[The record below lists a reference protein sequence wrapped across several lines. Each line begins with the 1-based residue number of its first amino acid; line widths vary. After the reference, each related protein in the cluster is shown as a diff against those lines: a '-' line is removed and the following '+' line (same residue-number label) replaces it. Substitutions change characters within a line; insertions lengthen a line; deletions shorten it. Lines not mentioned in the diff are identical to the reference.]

1 MTLQNL
7 KYIINISNCCSFS
20 KAAKQLF
27 VSQSTLSAAV
37 KEVEQHL
44 GITIFHRT
52 NRGVTLTKDGED
64 FIRYAKE
71 IVEQAR
77 YLEQRYTARKTIPT
91 HFSIST
97 QHLPFVVRAFTYFL
111 NDLDF
116 SNYDMS
122 LRECDTGSVI
132 NEVASGRSE
141 LGILCMHPSQLRTL
155 HRSLISQD
163 MFFHEITLLK
173 NYVFLRKDHPLSSYE
188 KISFKDLED
197 YPFVTYD
204 QETEISHF
212 SEEPV
217 FYKILNKNMHVCD
230 RCTKIALVR
239 KTDCFSIGPDLTNSN
254 ADAFHKGT
262 GEIVARPLAE
272 EVGHLH
278 FGYVHKNSY
287 IMSNLANQYLSYLLK
302 EIETLKKAEYPG
314 L

>member
-7 KYIINISNCCSFS
+7 KYMITISNCCSFS
-20 KAAKQLF
+20 EAAKQLF

-37 KEVEQHL
+37 KEMEQHL

-77 YLEQRYTARKTIPT
+77 YLEQRYTARKSLPT

-97 QHLPFVVRAFTYFL
+97 QHLPFVVRAFADFL
-111 NDLDF
+111 NDF
-116 SNYDMS
+116 QSSNYDMA
-122 LRECDTGSVI
+122 LRECDTNAVV

-155 HRSLISQD
+155 QRLLISQD
-163 MFFHEITLLK
+163 MAFHEITLLT
-173 NYVFLRKDHPLSSYE
+173 NYVFIRKDHPLASHK
-188 KISFKDLED
+188 KISFKDLEP

-204 QETEISHF
+204 QETEISHL
-212 SEEPV
+212 SEEPY
-217 FYKILNKNMHVCD
+217 FYKILNQNMHVCD

-239 KTDCFSIGPDLTNSN
+239 KTNCFSIGPDLTNSN
-254 ADAFHKGT
+254 ADAFHKGL
-262 GEIVARPLAE
+262 GEIIAKPLAE
-272 EVGHLH
+272 DTIQLH
-278 FGYVHKNSY
+278 FGYIHKNSY
-287 IMSNLANQYLSYLLK
+287 IMSNLANQYLSYLMK
-302 EIETLKKAEYPG
+302 EVEALQNCT
-314 L
+314 